1 MPFVAV
7 GVTQDE
13 IGSDAFDE
21 FALDDD
27 AAGEL
32 SKRIS
37 SLESVDEVVVINTC
51 ARSEVFAVVDQF
63 HSGVEQIIEAI
74 STSLKVSKDVAT
86 EVSRVYYD
94 QGSIRH
100 LFSLTSG
107 IESKIVGES
116 EIIGQVR
123 RGFFRAKGSHQAKG
137 RLERVFQKSFEVGK
151 RVRSETS
158 ISQGTTSSAYA
169 AIDLAM
175 SRIGSVESALVVGL
189 GELGSKVACGLIDK
203 GITTYVSNRDDS
215 KARNFVAKE
224 DGLAVSFDDWQQ
236 ALSKV
241 DCAFFVTSSPS
252 PIMNGVVAAS
262 MAIGKAQSP
271 LIVDLGVPRNV
282 GTEVKGIDGLSVI
295 DMDDVYAYL
304 DEEMEKRRGQVYYAR
319 VIIDEEVSKFYNNDA
334 VNEVVKPTVSAL
346 YKMAE
351 DIKVAE
357 LERFRGKLAALDE
370 DETKLVEQVLA
381 GAVAK
386 ILHGP
391 VSKLKSASKDRSE
404 RLIDAI
410 TYLFDID

>member
-7 GVTQDE
+7 GIAQDE

-21 FALDDD
+21 FALDDER
-27 AAGEL
+27 AAEL
-32 SKRIS
+32 GRKIS
-37 SLESVDEVVVINTC
+37 ELDSVDEVVIVNTC
-51 ARSEVFAVVDQF
+51 ARSEVFAVVEQF

-74 STSLKVSKDVAT
+74 SAVLGKSKQIVTDS
-86 EVSRVYYD
+86 SRVYYD

-123 RGFFRAKGSHQAKG
+123 RGFFRAKEQHLSKS

-158 ISQGTTSSAYA
+158 ISHGTTSSAYA
-169 AIDLAM
+169 AIDLAL
-175 SRIGSVESALVVGL
+175 SRVGSVESALVIGL

-215 KARNFVAKE
+215 KAQQFVAKE
-224 DGLAVSFDDWQQ
+224 DGLAIAFDDWQSTF
-236 ALSKV
+236 AKV
-241 DCAFFVTSSPS
+241 DCAFFVTSSQS
-252 PIMNGVVAAS
+252 PIMNGSIAS
-262 MAIGKAQSP
+262 SIAFGSRTSP
-271 LIVDLGVPRNV
+271 LIVDLGVPKNV
-282 GTEVKGIDGLSVI
+282 GLEVKEIDGLSVI
-295 DMDDVYAYL
+295 DMEDVYSYL
-304 DEEMEKRRGQVYYAR
+304 DEEMEKRKGQIYFAR

-334 VNEVVKPTVSAL
+334 VNELVKPTVSAL
-346 YKMAE
+346 YKVAE
-351 DIKVAE
+351 DIKASE
-357 LERFRGKLAALDE
+357 LERFKGRLSGFDE
-370 DETKLVEQVLA
+370 EETKLVEQVLS

-386 ILHGP
+386 LLHLP
-391 VSKLKSASKDRSE
+391 VTKLKSASKDRSE
-404 RLIDAI
+404 RLIDAL

>member
-21 FALDDD
+21 FALDDE
-27 AAGEL
+27 AANEL
-32 SKRIS
+32 AKRIS
-37 SLESVDEVVVINTC
+37 LLDSVDEVVIVNTC
-51 ARSEVFAVVDQF
+51 ARSEVFAVVEQF
-63 HSGVEQIIEAI
+63 HSGVEQIIDAI
-74 STSLKVSKDVAT
+74 STSLGIAKEVVT

-123 RGFFRAKGSHQAKG
+123 RGFFRAKENHQAKG

-151 RVRSETS
+151 RVRSETT

-169 AIDLAM
+169 AIDLAL
-175 SRIGSVESALVVGL
+175 SRVGSVESALVVGL
-189 GELGSKVACGLIDK
+189 GELGSKVACGLIEK

-215 KARNFVAKE
+215 KSKRFVAKE
-224 DGLAVSFDDWQQ
+224 DGLAVLFEEWQST
-236 ALSKV
+236 LTKV
-241 DCAFFVTSSPS
+241 DCAFFVTSSQA
-252 PIMNGVVAAS
+252 PIMNGVVAANLAFGRGS
-262 MAIGKAQSP
+262 SP

-282 GTEVKGIDGLSVI
+282 GAEVKGVEGLSVI

-304 DEEMEKRRGQVYYAR
+304 DEEMEKRRGQVYFAR

-351 DIKVAE
+351 EIKVAE
-357 LERFRGKLAALDE
+357 LERFKAKLSALDD
-370 DETKLVEQVLA
+370 DEAKLVEQVLS

-386 ILHGP
+386 LLHGP
-391 VSKLKSASKDRSE
+391 VTKLKTASKDRSE
-404 RLIDAI
+404 RLIDAV

>member
-13 IGSDAFDE
+13 IGSDAFDN

-27 AAGEL
+27 AASEL
-32 SKRIS
+32 GKRIS
-37 SLESVDEVVVINTC
+37 ALESVDEVVVVNTC
-51 ARSEVFAVVDQF
+51 ARSEVFAVVEQF

-74 STSLKVSKDVAT
+74 SESLNIPKEVVTD
-86 EVSRVYYD
+86 VSRVYYD

-123 RGFFRAKGSHQAKG
+123 RGFFRAKEKYQAKG

-151 RVRSETS
+151 RVRSETT

-169 AIDLAM
+169 AIDLALT
-175 SRIGSVESALVVGL
+175 RIGSVESALVIGL

-215 KARNFVAKE
+215 KAKSFVAKE
-224 DGLAVSFDDWQQ
+224 DGLAVSFGEWQ
-236 ALSKV
+236 AILSKV
-241 DCAFFVTSSPS
+241 DCAFFVTSSPD
-252 PIMNGVVAAS
+252 PLMNGAVAAS
-262 MAIGKAQSP
+262 LSVGRGQSP

-282 GTEVKGIDGLSVI
+282 GSEVKSLEGLLVI

-304 DEEMEKRRGQVYYAR
+304 DDEMEKRRGQVYFAR

-351 DIKVAE
+351 EIKVAE
-357 LERFRGKLAALDE
+357 LERFRSKLAALDD
-370 DETKLVEQVLA
+370 DEAKLVEQVLS

-386 ILHGP
+386 MLHAP
-391 VSKLKSASKDRSE
+391 VTKLKAASKDRSE

>member
-13 IGSDAFDE
+13 IGSDAFDN

-27 AAGEL
+27 AASEL
-32 SKRIS
+32 GRKIS
-37 SLESVDEVVVINTC
+37 TFESVDEVVIVNTC
-51 ARSEVFAVVDQF
+51 ARSEVFAVVEQF

-74 STSLKVSKDVAT
+74 SGSLDIPE
-86 EVSRVYYD
+86 EVVTDASRVYYD

-123 RGFFRAKGSHQAKG
+123 RGFFRAKENHQAKG

-151 RVRSETS
+151 RVRSETT

-169 AIDLAM
+169 AIDLAL
-175 SRIGSVESALVVGL
+175 SKIGSVESALVIGL

-215 KARNFVAKE
+215 KAKSFVAKE
-224 DGLAVSFDDWQQ
+224 DGLAVSYREWQ
-236 ALSKV
+236 AVLSKV
-241 DCAFFVTSSPS
+241 DCAFFVTSSPD
-252 PIMNGVVAAS
+252 PLMNATVAAS
-262 MAIGKAQSP
+262 MAVGRGQSP

-282 GTEVKGIDGLSVI
+282 GSEVKGLEGLSVI

-304 DEEMEKRRGQVYYAR
+304 DDEMEKRRGQVYFAR
-319 VIIDEEVSKFYNNDA
+319 VIIDEEVSKFYNSDA
-334 VNEVVKPTVSAL
+334 VNEVIKPTVSAL

-351 DIKVAE
+351 EIKVAE
-357 LERFRGKLAALDE
+357 LERFRSKLATLD
-370 DETKLVEQVLA
+370 DDDAKLVEQVLS
-381 GAVAK
+381 GVIAK
-386 ILHGP
+386 MLHAP
-391 VSKLKSASKDRSE
+391 VTKLKVASKDRSE

-410 TYLFDID
+410 TYLFDIA